1 MIVAYSRTIFDRGI
15 ILRAGPVAMIVA
27 YSRTIAMHI
36 YDKLVELRPDLGEK
50 VKVVMTASNKAPEE
64 WHAIIGNKQY
74 KTP

>member
-1 MIVAYSRTIFDRGI
+1 
-15 ILRAGPVAMIVA
+15 MIVA